1 VSETSDAFHSELD
14 YLWRAVGEAQESS
27 ALAEAEKAKAKAGL
41 EENASRLRR
50 LEKALDVAA
59 RRERELKGEIEA
71 LKAAA
76 AKDSEFMASAAR
88 QAREAGEA
96 QALKLALQKK
106 DNEAALLASD
116 IDALKAETAALREA
130 VAGRETV
137 IESLK
142 EKLTGLTSLPEL
154 ARTLKEDSRLSGKQR
169 SVYEHLV
176 ERIEKGKRSAAAAA
190 EELARAGREAESSRA
205 ALAAAEKELAGLRAE
220 LALRKDELSG
230 LNAALTEA
238 AGREKISAEEK
249 AALEGRAAG
258 LKAALAEKETSLE
271 ASASALAAM
280 KRDLESARAEA
291 DRLKAAA
298 DEQAL
303 KTQEQ
308 RANFT
313 GAVGQVFELQNRAKE
328 LRQELAKAQEQNAA
342 LAAALKQRDEDIDK
356 VNGLLRESR
365 NSLAAEK
372 ESTRRAAVKI
382 KSLEAEIEALKAK
395 VTAAGEYSGRLL
407 KAVEERDL
415 TLGAI
420 KAERRA
426 DQKKIDA
433 VEAENEELRRK
444 SIKFAGFLQ
453 QEQADFNSRII
464 AAMEKAVKDFK
475 TFNLRIPAAERK
487 ALEPAMKNLFAS
499 VNLLKGW
506 QEYMDPETPEL
517 EDADLAPLVSGE
529 TAKWERAFKQRK
541 LSVAAAVANPRLR
554 ARVSTERVKMLFYHL
569 IKNAYE
575 HLPSGGSLRV
585 YLKSS
590 EDGRQAV
597 ITFEDNGPGFPR
609 EVLDKLYAPFNTSDK
624 GRVGIGL
631 AVARRIAEK
640 HGGTLEASNRK
651 ERGAVV
657 EVRIP
662 LGATA
667 PQP

>member
-1 VSETSDAFHSELD
+1 MSNASDAFHAEMD

-27 ALAEAEKAKAKAGL
+27 ARAETERARAKAGL

-50 LEKALDVAA
+50 LEKALELAGKK
-59 RRERELKGEIEA
+59 ERELKGEIEA

-76 AKDSEFMASAAR
+76 ARDAGFMASAAR

-106 DNEAALLASD
+106 DNEAALLAND
-116 IDALKAETAALREA
+116 ITALKAEAAALREA
-130 VAGRETV
+130 VAGREAV

-154 ARTLKEDSRLSGKQR
+154 AKTLKEDARLSGKQR

-176 ERIEKGKRSAAAAA
+176 ERLEKGKRSAAEAAG
-190 EELARAGREAESSRA
+190 ELARAAAEAEASRA
-205 ALAAAEKELAGLRAE
+205 ALAAAEKELAGLRGE
-220 LALRKDELSG
+220 LALKAQELSG
-230 LNAALTEA
+230 LEAALAEA
-238 AGREKISAEEK
+238 AAREKISAEEK

-258 LKAALAEKETSLE
+258 LKAALAEKETLLDSSV
-271 ASASALAAM
+271 SACEGL
-280 KRDLESARAEA
+280 KRDLAAAAAETE
-291 DRLKAAA
+291 RLKAAA
-298 DEQAL
+298 EEQAL

-308 RANFT
+308 KANFT
-313 GAVGQVFELQNRAKE
+313 GAVGQVFDLQNRARE
-328 LRQELAKAQEQNAA
+328 LRAELARAQEQNAA
-342 LAAALKQRDEDIDK
+342 LSAALKQREEDIEK
-356 VNGLLRESR
+356 VNGLLRDSK

-372 ESTRRAAVKI
+372 ESTRRAAIKI
-382 KSLEAEIEALKAK
+382 KSLETEIEALKAK
-395 VTAAGEYSGRLL
+395 ITAAGDYSARLL

-426 DQKKIDA
+426 DQKRIDA

-517 EDADLAPLVSGE
+517 ADTDLAPLVSGE

-541 LSVAAAVANPRLR
+541 LSVTAAVANPRLR
-554 ARVSTERVKMLFYHL
+554 ARVSTDRLKMLFYHL

-597 ITFEDNGPGFPR
+597 ITFEDNGPGFAR
-609 EVLDKLYAPFNTSDK
+609 ETLDKLYAPFNTTDK

-657 EVRIP
+657 EVRLP